1 MTNAT
6 ALQSRLPF
14 ALEQWVNLQQAP
26 PQCGQRGYS
35 LMLSRKFAS
44 KGVTSP
50 PAQIGYSYGVPKQS
64 A

>member
-1 MTNAT
+1 MNFHIAGHNDW
-6 ALQSRLPF
+6 AI
-14 ALEQWVNLQQAP
+14 AP
-26 PQCGQRGYS
+26 PRFGQQEYS
-35 LMLSRKFAS
+35 LMLPRNIAS